1 MKLLK
6 YHSVWGPNNMGVVF
20 LYSKHGL
27 EIVMVI
33 KKIYCR
39 KFPGRKKTLEI
50 CLVPHLFKCMVCLKQ
65 CFFGVTY
72 ERNWTQGGER

>member
-6 YHSVWGPNNMGVVF
+6 YHFVWGPNNMGVVF

-27 EIVMVI
+27 EIIMVI
-33 KKIYCR
+33 KRCCG

-50 CLVPHLFKCMVCLKQ
+50 CLVSHLFNCLKQ
-65 CFFGVTY
+65 CIFGVTY